1 LVHQKLRTTAGRITT
16 GNDNDRQN
24 NCFIHNDQTFITNGL
39 KDAMT
44 VVPRQEPFSLSAFLI
59 SDGPAG
65 FLLSWVAGFVDTSA
79 FIILFGLF
87 TAHVTGNL
95 ALAGNSFVSSDEG
108 STITRLLM
116 IPTFMGVVALTS
128 LLARYARHQGWS
140 VLSTLLVAEA
150 IALGVFLAV
159 GTHLS
164 PALLLDVQEDLILP
178 MGIMGVIAMAIQNA
192 LMKEA
197 KDSFKSYIPTTVM
210 TGNTTQLTIDL
221 TQLFVS
227 KFLPS
232 WSKAPTSEAE
242 EALERMSRFI
252 PTLVGFALGGLA
264 SAYFVQMA
272 DFWCLVLPLAI
283 VWALAIAAYVQ
294 HNPTLQKN

>member
-1 LVHQKLRTTAGRITT
+1 
-16 GNDNDRQN
+16 
-24 NCFIHNDQTFITNGL
+24 
-39 KDAMT
+39 MT
-44 VVPRQEPFSLSAFLI
+44 VVPRQGEPFSLSAFLI

-116 IPTFMGVVALTS
+116 IPTFMTVVALTC
-128 LLARYARHQGWS
+128 LLARYARRQGWS
-140 VLSTLLVAEA
+140 VFATLLMAEA
-150 IALGVFLAV
+150 AALGVFLAV
-159 GTHLS
+159 GTRLS
-164 PALLLDVQEDLILP
+164 PSLLLDVQEELILP
-178 MGIMGVIAMAIQNA
+178 MGIAGVVAMAIQNA

-221 TQLFVS
+221 TQLFIS

-232 WSKAPTSEAE
+232 WSQSPKTEAA

-252 PTLVGFALGGLA
+252 PTLAGFALGGLA
-264 SAYFVQMA
+264 AACFVPMA
-272 DFWCLVLPLAI
+272 EFWCLVLPLAI
-283 VWALAIAAYVQ
+283 VLALAISAYTQ
-294 HNPTLQKN
+294 HSFAVAKS